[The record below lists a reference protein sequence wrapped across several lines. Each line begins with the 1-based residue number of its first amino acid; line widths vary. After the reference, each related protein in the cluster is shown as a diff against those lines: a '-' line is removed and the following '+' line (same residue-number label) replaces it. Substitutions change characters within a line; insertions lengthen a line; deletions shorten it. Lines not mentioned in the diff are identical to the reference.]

1 MRDKRGLDHNPTVQ
15 VVADAAGNPLYRMTC
30 PCGKTSAAW
39 KDSEE
44 AESAVVDH
52 RESIQQ

>member
-15 VVADAAGNPLYRMTC
+15 VVADAQGNRLYRMTC

-39 KDSEE
+39 NDNGD
-44 AESAVVDH
+44 AHSAVVDH
-52 RESIQQ
+52 RQSIQQ